1 MEYVL
6 NNMVDIKLLLG
17 IREDG
22 VYNWLYLRIVI
33 CYKDK
38 GVRDACL
45 SFKLLYTIKEEL
57 KRLLFLI
64 INKVKYRREGS
75 VTAS

>member
-6 NNMVDIKLLLG
+6 NDMVDIELLLG
-17 IREDG
+17 IREDSA
-22 VYNWLYLRIVI
+22 YSWLYLRTVI

-38 GVRDACL
+38 GVRDAYL
-45 SFKLLYTIKEEL
+45 SFKLLYTVKKEL
-57 KRLLFLI
+57 KHLLFLI
-64 INKVKYRREGS
+64 INKVKYRCKGG

>member
-1 MEYVL
+1 
-6 NNMVDIKLLLG
+6 MVDIELLLG

-22 VYNWLYLRIVI
+22 AYSWLYLRTVI

-38 GVRDACL
+38 GVRDTCFN
-45 SFKLLYTIKEEL
+45 FKLLYTVKEEL

-64 INKVKYRREGS
+64 VNKVKYWREGG